1 MTKIQRVFERHENGV
16 EEQFYPITHINAVN
30 GLKDYFDANNGVFG
44 VTSVNGQTGVV
55 NINVLTDEEK
65 RTLEQLQNGEINLG
79 GNINNPN
86 TENSLSSKTFIN
98 VVDFGAKNNQDSTV
112 AINKAIEY
120 AYDNSIPIV
129 VIPNGVFLIK
139 AHVDHDDY
147 QWYLQG
153 EGGIQM
159 KDGIT
164 LLMSS
169 QTILKALPN
178 GERAYNII
186 QCHQTK
192 SAKIIGGTLIGT
204 VGRHNSNNLDKL
216 GECGYGVSCIGA
228 SDIYIENVTSKLC
241 WGDGF
246 NFQGKEVDGKWQT
259 NNNIIMENCHAYQ
272 NRRQGISIELIDG
285 FLAIDCSF
293 NNTGEV
299 QATEPMCGLDIEP
312 WDLEYKIPE
321 VKAINIH
328 FVRCQFNNNLRNG
341 AIVMGKTTKHV
352 KFTECEFK
360 DNKKMEV
367 MINFGVEDIIIQ
379 NNRFYNSGT
388 LKAGLVVDGSTDI
401 KISDNSFQDCF
412 PVFTVTNGD
421 FKGYVSVKDNDIL
434 FKEETDITEAL
445 LLNVPKTDTPIMFSG
460 NRVEVL
466 SVIKSSNA
474 IDVIVDGNNAIYRD
488 NEFINLR
495 VGFNIKGNRNLI
507 ERNNIHSTL
516 FDAITVSGEDNKL
529 NANIISGSGGYFSI
543 KVMPNVS
550 SIDVLNNTIIEKDLM
565 VVPNGTNLEKY
576 KNHNNLP
583 SISLGVKSPEEQEP
597 ALTIYPNNYNI
608 RVVGNKHVGAN
619 GVSVALVQANENI
632 LSKNKG
638 VHIHEQVRLIKGKE
652 LPNEAQIGDIFL
664 DIKNK
669 KLYVCVK
676 SVYFGEDDNM
686 IDKAEWLDIM
696 GSESPN
702 QIQDTGWKDI
712 KLEVGYTFDEYTKP
726 QYRIL
731 NGYVALKGEIK
742 GITKEQV
749 NKKIATLDYA
759 ASPDKIMFV
768 SCLVQNDDIKFA
780 KLQIDGDGNINL
792 LTTQESGNIV
802 LNNVYP
808 TRIEE

>member
-30 GLKDYFDANNGVFG
+30 GLKDYFDANSGVFG
-44 VTSVNGQTGVV
+44 VTSINGQSGAV

-65 RTLEQLQNGEINLG
+65 RVLEQLQNGNLDIGFG
-79 GNINNPN
+79 G
-86 TENSLSSKTFIN
+86 SSDSTLQRTLLN
-98 VVDFGAKNNQDSTV
+98 VLDFGAKKGEDSTQ
-112 AINKAIEY
+112 AINKAINTAY
-120 AYDNSIPIV
+120 AMSIPIV
-129 VIPNGVFLIK
+129 VIPKGEYYIK

-466 SVIKSSNA
+466 SVIKASNA

-495 VGFNIKGNRNLI
+495 TGFNIKGNSNLI
-507 ERNNIHSTL
+507 ERNNIHSTF

-686 IDKAEWLDIM
+686 IAKAEWLDIM